1 MTACFIVRA
10 QVVDATV
17 KDAFARRYQNE
28 HLPDVHRAF
37 KARRAWRD
45 WSEVDANQSMQ
56 FATWSFTH
64 R

>member
-17 KDAFARRYQNE
+17 KDAFDRWYQNE
-28 HLPDVHRAF
+28 HLPDAHRAF